1 MKAKNSFLSAPF
13 TLKLVGFILVFASLL
28 DYLFLLTG
36 IDFKDKPALVNGM
49 SQLVNQG
56 TIPLVGIAFV
66 MAAYW
71 LERLADL
78 PTRNSKPFR
87 LLVLLVSAVLGI
99 MFLILAPV
107 HLNSTSQST
116 QQVRAEVEKK
126 AKDAEGEVEQ
136 RIQQRQN
143 DLVNLVKDPKRL
155 DEQLKQMD
163 EQIKQAGEEEKRL
176 IQAVE
181 SKAEPESKL
190 ADFRSQLAQFKQL
203 AQDLKDI
210 KSNPGALQDKA
221 KKSRD
226 EALNEIRSRKQKAD
240 EQLSS
245 QPWKASLK
253 VALNSLILSVGY
265 LIISWV
271 GLSEMGLFSG
281 ESKARRAPKP

>member
-1 MKAKNSFLSAPF
+1 MKAKNNLLSAPF
-13 TLKLVGFILVFASLL
+13 ALKLVGFILVFASLL

-36 IDFKDKPALVNGM
+36 LDFKDKPSLVNGIG
-49 SQLVNQG
+49 QLVSQG
-56 TIPLVGIAFV
+56 TIPLVGVALV
-66 MAAYW
+66 LTAYW
-71 LERLADL
+71 LERLADM
-78 PTRNSKPFR
+78 PARNSKISR
-87 LLVLLVSAVLGI
+87 LVVLVVAALLGV

-107 HLNSTSQST
+107 HLNSTSQTT
-116 QQVRAEVEKK
+116 QQVRAEVDKK

-143 DLVNLVKDPKRL
+143 DLTNLVKDPKRL

-176 IQAVE
+176 VQAVA

-190 ADFRSQLAQFKQL
+190 TEFRSQLAQFTKL
-203 AQDLKDI
+203 AQDLKEI
-210 KSNPGALQDKA
+210 KTNPAALQNKA
-221 KKSRD
+221 KESRD
-226 EALNEIRSRKQKAD
+226 EALNEIRAKKQKAD

-265 LIISWV
+265 LLISWV

-281 ESKARRAPKP
+281 GAKARRAPKP